1 MFRAAVAALIVA
13 VTLALFTGAVVAEE
27 VCVGCPSSTTT
38 STSTPSTTST
48 TAPPEEAGDPVQ
60 TMLGYLNDERRANGL
75 PLLTLRGDVT
85 EIAGGWSRH
94 MADAQAMS
102 HNNEYFSDATRTR
115 LNGWALG
122 ENVATSPALRRAH
135 DALMASAPHRQNIL
149 DARFVVVGIG
159 AVQAGGRWWITEDF
173 LQPRPAPAPAAAPAP
188 APPAATSSRPAVP
201 AAMSTLRTPPP
212 TAVAPVTE
220 QPRAEAPPA
229 QTLELVPQEQAATQA
244 PSSLTTTEATS
255 LPVGAIG
262 LATVT
267 IWLVAS
273 ASLTTAVRRRRDARL
288 HRGLRE
294 RIGSFGSTMP
304 VTG

>member
-13 VTLALFTGAVVAEE
+13 VTLALFTGPVVAEE

-38 STSTPSTTST
+38 STSTTST
-48 TAPPEEAGDPVQ
+48 TAPPQETGDPAQ

-75 PLLTLRGDVT
+75 PLFTLRGDVT

-102 HNNEYFSDATRTR
+102 HNTEYFSDATRTR

-201 AAMSTLRTPPP
+201 AAMSTPRTPPP

-220 QPRAEAPPA
+220 QPRAVAAPEAP
-229 QTLELVPQEQAATQA
+229 TLELVPQEEAVTRA
-244 PSSLTTTEATS
+244 PSSLATTETTS

-262 LATVT
+262 LAAAT

>member
-1 MFRAAVAALIVA
+1 MFRAAVAALIVGI
-13 VTLALFTGAVVAEE
+13 TLSLSAGPALADE

-38 STSTPSTTST
+38 STSTTST
-48 TAPPEEAGDPVQ
+48 TAPPQEAADPVQ

-75 PLLTLRGDVT
+75 PLFTLRGDVT

-94 MADAQAMS
+94 MADVQAMS
-102 HNNEYFSDATRTR
+102 HNDEYFSDATRSR

-135 DALMASAPHRQNIL
+135 EALMASAPHRQNVL

-159 AVQAGGRWWITEDF
+159 AVHAGGRWWITEDF
-173 LQPRPAPAPAAAPAP
+173 LQPRPAPAAPAAAPAP
-188 APPAATSSRPAVP
+188 APPAAAPSRPAVP
-201 AAMSTLRTPPP
+201 AAMSAPRTPPP

-220 QPRAEAPPA
+220 RPRAAAPPV
-229 QTLELVPQEQAATQA
+229 QTLELVPQEEPATRA
-244 PSSLTTTEATS
+244 PSKLTTTESTS
-255 LPVGAIG
+255 LPVGPIG
-262 LATVT
+262 LAMVA

-273 ASLTTAVRRRRDARL
+273 ASLTTAVRRRRDASQR
-288 HRGLRE
+288 RGLRE
-294 RIGSFGSTMP
+294 RIGSLSPTMP